1 LNLNW
6 HGVGGGPVDLSLFV
20 TNVADKKYFTFA
32 TDLYDSVLGFASE
45 VQGVPRMYGASV
57 RYRFGKQ

>member
-1 LNLNW
+1 
-6 HGVGGGPVDLSLFV
+6 V
-20 TNVADKKYFTFA
+20 TNVTDKKYFTFA

-57 RYRFGKQ
+57 RYRFGAQ